1 MCALMA
7 QHRITMGF
15 PCISPSAYLSWSPR
29 GMGSH
34 SYFVPCQLYR
44 GDDFQQNS
52 WIAKSLQKQLVAMP
66 FLHGAADEF
75 ISSLAVAIEPRL
87 FIAGQEIFISN
98 KDMLWKTG
106 GCICEIQLKRSFPVW
121 AMRIW
126 CLFDLCLPWCYGC
139 GQEDGADLYFVFE
152 GHFHCLQKGAV
163 VGTISPGMLFG
174 ILEVFGI
181 SDLSQ
186 DMRIRLVGWTVG
198 WQSS

>member
-1 MCALMA
+1 
-7 QHRITMGF
+7 
-15 PCISPSAYLSWSPR
+15 
-29 GMGSH
+29 MGSH

-106 GCICEIQLKRSFPVW
+106 GCICEIQLKRSFPV
-121 AMRIW
+121 
-126 CLFDLCLPWCYGC
+126 
-139 GQEDGADLYFVFE
+139 
-152 GHFHCLQKGAV
+152 
-163 VGTISPGMLFG
+163 
-174 ILEVFGI
+174 
-181 SDLSQ
+181 
-186 DMRIRLVGWTVG
+186 
-198 WQSS
+198 